1 VRRLGSISDFPA
13 RVSLPRL
20 LLSTSRRTVFNTSS
34 VQPRWVTEISDN
46 GLTRRNCARTSAGEV
61 ITTLSL
67 RDNVAQAS
75 RLPSD
80 EFDGRAGETPA
91 LLCGGDRIVVTTA
104 MRASAGTRFNAMLHP
119 IQPARR
125 AVDESGLRLMMA
137 EGGKAK
143 LGTSRRLWTRSRP
156 LARPSRAFAFSQ
168 IPFAVSQ
175 TAQVNPPQPR
185 STIQSPALKI
195 TSHEHDHTICNT
207 LLVDPRSLLDCFS
220 HFSQTRQR
228 TSKPGQPAGHDL
240 LPDNIFFVPCC
251 RQLVQAWLDQAEHTL
266 FAGYARASHHG

>member
-1 VRRLGSISDFPA
+1 M
-13 RVSLPRL
+13 
-20 LLSTSRRTVFNTSS
+20 
-34 VQPRWVTEISDN
+34 TEISDN

-143 LGTSRRLWTRSRP
+143 LGTSRRFL
-156 LARPSRAFAFSQ
+156 
-168 IPFAVSQ
+168 
-175 TAQVNPPQPR
+175 
-185 STIQSPALKI
+185 
-195 TSHEHDHTICNT
+195 
-207 LLVDPRSLLDCFS
+207 
-220 HFSQTRQR
+220 TRQVAN
-228 TSKPGQPAGHDL
+228 SYCMK
-240 LPDNIFFVPCC
+240 
-251 RQLVQAWLDQAEHTL
+251 
-266 FAGYARASHHG
+266 